1 MATLVFGL
9 SIGQAHCDIAKAQHA
24 LGKAEGISEALTCLI
39 LNQERDAIKACLDKH
54 HAAALA
60 EMRRELERAKP

>member
-1 MATLVFGL
+1 
-9 SIGQAHCDIAKAQHA
+9 